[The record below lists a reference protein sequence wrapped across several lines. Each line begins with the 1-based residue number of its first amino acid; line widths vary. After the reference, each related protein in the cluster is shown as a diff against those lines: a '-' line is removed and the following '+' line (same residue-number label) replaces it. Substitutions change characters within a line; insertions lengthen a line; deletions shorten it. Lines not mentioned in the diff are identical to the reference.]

1 MDIAMRISI
10 AVGVVLGSFWLA
22 GSAEAEKIKFSPKA
36 FQVFGGMEEEA
47 SSQSVAYSEDSV
59 PESMR
64 SRTIAFSSSLVP
76 GSILV
81 KTGQRRLYYILPN
94 DQAIEYNVGV
104 GREGFTWAGTNTV
117 SRKAEWPDW
126 RPPPEMIKREAR
138 RGHFLPELMEGGP
151 RNPLGARAI
160 YIGDTQFRIHGTT
173 QPWSIGKAV
182 SSGCIRMMNEEVID
196 LYDRVAIGAQVVVEN

>member
-22 GSAEAEKIKFSPKA
+22 GSAEAEKVKFSPKA

-59 PESMR
+59 PVSMR

-94 DQAIEYNVGV
+94 GQAIEYNVGV

>member
-94 DQAIEYNVGV
+94 GQAIEYNVGV